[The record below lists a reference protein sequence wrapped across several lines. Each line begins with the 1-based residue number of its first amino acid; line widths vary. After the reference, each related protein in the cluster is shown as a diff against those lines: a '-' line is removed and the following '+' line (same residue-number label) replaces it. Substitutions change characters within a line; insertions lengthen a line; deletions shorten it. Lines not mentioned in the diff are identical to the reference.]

1 MGRTL
6 VYLALEGDDINL
18 VGVLGDL
25 KRGFEQPQQLPL
37 LQVQPHWDV
46 LGPVAVVVH
55 VSQGDAAP
63 SAGKEVVPLG
73 EPLAHGFD

>member
-1 MGRTL
+1 MMAVRTS

-37 LQVQPHWDV
+37 LQVQPHRDV
-46 LGPVAVVVH
+46 LGPAAVVVH
-55 VSQGDAAP
+55 VSHCVTLRQEMLP
-63 SAGKEVVPLG
+63 SAGKK
-73 EPLAHGFD
+73 